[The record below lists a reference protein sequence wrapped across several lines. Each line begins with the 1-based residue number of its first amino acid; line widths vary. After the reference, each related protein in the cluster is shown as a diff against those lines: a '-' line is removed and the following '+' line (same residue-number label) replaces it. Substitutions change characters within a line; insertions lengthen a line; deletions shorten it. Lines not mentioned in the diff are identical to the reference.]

1 MVQHRIDRKA
11 SYERTALSPILKS
24 SEVTGKE
31 LVDRLTSYEKVEQT
45 LSTLKDRKVEQILP
59 TLKDRNNALQYDGVV
74 AVAFICAAFMV
85 ATTNASG
92 VNVDAAIGIR
102 CCSVQNYVRN
112 TWDSP
117 VGLSKVVLI
126 ETVLFCHKLNA

>member
-1 MVQHRIDRKA
+1 
-11 SYERTALSPILKS
+11 
-24 SEVTGKE
+24 
-31 LVDRLTSYEKVEQT
+31 VDRLTSYEKVEQT
-45 LSTLKDRKVEQILP
+45 LSTLKDRKVEQTLP
-59 TLKDRNNALQYDGVV
+59 TLKDRNNALEKDRVV
-74 AVAFICAAFMV
+74 VVVAFICAAFMV